1 MFQGWQYLARV
12 IAKRCFNIKALIEA
26 GKQIYKMINTLY
38 WDFETIDKHY
48 PNGKAKLYNNE

>member
-26 GKQIYKMINTLY
+26 GKQIYKMINTL
-38 WDFETIDKHY
+38 DLETIDKHY
-48 PNGKAKLYNNE
+48 LNVKARIYNND